1 MIDLLYPP
9 VTPEATEERR
19 RRWQVSLIGQHPG
32 HEFRKGAAG
41 DRKAAVPN
49 RKNDARRVPLPICPG
64 LRYKASMKT
73 TSYLLLT
80 FLAVALPAH
89 GQAYKCRQP
98 DGSTQISSEPC
109 AGGARTLREVDEDV
123 VSPEARARAER
134 DAERARQRADRLEG
148 ERRADEAAE
157 RKERERQRKESG
169 LPSEAAI
176 QQCLNTLGRMNLDSS
191 RRGEMENGCYAT
203 GKIEP
208 VYTETYQQPYYG
220 GYYPAYPYP
229 PRPPRPPHPP
239 PADRPAAKP
248 VDLYKVPATP
258 RGSTR

>member
-1 MIDLLYPP
+1 
-9 VTPEATEERR
+9 
-19 RRWQVSLIGQHPG
+19 
-32 HEFRKGAAG
+32 
-41 DRKAAVPN
+41 
-49 RKNDARRVPLPICPG
+49 
-64 LRYKASMKT
+64 MKT
-73 TSYLLLT
+73 TPFILLS

-109 AGGARTLREVDEDV
+109 AGGARTLKEVDEDV
-123 VSPEARARAER
+123 VSPEARARAAR
-134 DAERARQRADRLEG
+134 DAERARERADRLES

-191 RRGEMENGCYAT
+191 RRSEMENGCYAT

-208 VYTETYQQPYYG
+208 VYTESYQQPYYGG

-229 PRPPRPPHPP
+229 PRPPRPPYPP
-239 PADRPAAKP
+239 PTPPKDRPTAKP
-248 VDLYKVPATP
+248 VDLYKVPGAP
-258 RGSTR
+258 RGSER